1 MNSTLRAM
9 WLNNLE
15 QIARGTLTRIDR
27 KIEQS
32 GGIVNEDQEIMSSL
46 CMGYL
51 YLLHVCEEE
60 RLLDVE
66 DPTPIIDTIDKNKT
80 VH

>member
-32 GGIVNEDQEIMSSL
+32 GGIVNEDQDKL
-46 CMGYL
+46 DTVNQ
-51 YLLHVCEEE
+51 LLNQKEFIQ
-60 RLLDVE
+60 D
-66 DPTPIIDTIDKNKT
+66 
-80 VH
+80 